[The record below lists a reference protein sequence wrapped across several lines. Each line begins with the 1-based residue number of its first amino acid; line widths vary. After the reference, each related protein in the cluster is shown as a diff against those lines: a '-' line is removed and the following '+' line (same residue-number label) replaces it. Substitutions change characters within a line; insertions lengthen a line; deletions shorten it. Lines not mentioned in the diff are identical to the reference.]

1 MKLRRILTAVL
12 FIIMPSLLFSQQWEA
27 KKARLMTKYA
37 QDVSP
42 TNALPE
48 YPRPQM
54 VREKWLN
61 LNGLWQYQPGTD
73 AGETL
78 PKGNLSGKI
87 LVPFPVESALS
98 GVMEHH
104 ERLWYRRKFTVP
116 ASWKGE
122 HVLLHF
128 GAVDYESEVFVNGKS
143 LGVHRG
149 GYDPFS
155 FDITPAITKGGEQE
169 IAVRVFDPT
178 DLGGFPRGK
187 QTLHPQGIMYTSVT
201 GIWQTV
207 WLEPVPK
214 VSINTIKIVP
224 DIDRSVLK
232 LTVNTESAP
241 GFSVDIK
248 VKDGNQTI
256 KTVSGKPNTEITVPV
271 ANAKLWSPDSP
282 FLYDLQVS
290 LKKGNINTDVVSSYF
305 GMRKISVEQEGAYKK
320 LYLNNKFLFELG
332 PLDQGF
338 WPDGGYT
345 APTDQAL
352 KYDLEMMKKF
362 GFNMVRK
369 HIKVEPYRWYYWA
382 DKLGLMVWQD
392 MPSPNSYTEHTP
404 PVDTAAFRSQLTKLV
419 QTHWNSPCIIMW
431 VVFNEGQAQHSTPE
445 LVKMVKQLDPSRLVN
460 QASGGGHFGVG
471 DVFDIHSY
479 PPPASPMNNGKQA
492 LACGEYGG
500 IGYIIPNHIWAS
512 GPTYIMINNQ
522 KDYTNLYNDFTN
534 DLAVFKTNQGL
545 SAAVYTEITD
555 VEVELNGLLT
565 YDRAVVKGAVEKI
578 RASNNNA
585 INKNL
590 YLTEVLPSSQKA
602 ARNWKYTLEKPDS
615 TRWFTNNFNDSG
627 WKSGKAGFGSEGTP
641 GAVIQTN
648 WNTHDIWV
656 RQEFNLGDLSKMNK
670 DDLVFY
676 IHHDDRA
683 VVYINGVKAADLNGA
698 TSGYSISQINEAG
711 KKALIS
717 NGKNVIAIYC
727 RQDGGGQYID
737 AGISIMSAEKPNN
750 QQ

>member
-1 MKLRRILTAVL
+1 MNLKRSLTALL
-12 FIIMPSLLFSQQWEA
+12 FMVIPSLLFSQQWEA

-37 QDVSP
+37 QDVTP
-42 TNALPE
+42 TNVLPE

-54 VREKWLN
+54 AREKWLN
-61 LNGLWQYQPGTD
+61 LNGLWQYQPGTM
-73 AGETL
+73 AGESL

-104 ERLWYRRKFTVP
+104 ERIWYRRKFVIP
-116 ASWKGE
+116 AAWKGE
-122 HVLLHF
+122 HILLHF

-143 LGVHRG
+143 LGTHSG

-155 FDITPAITKGGEQE
+155 FDITPAITKSGEQE

-224 DIDRSVLK
+224 DIDKSVVK
-232 LTVNTESAP
+232 LTVNTEDAA
-241 GFSVDIK
+241 GFSVAIK
-248 VKDGNQTI
+248 VKDGNKTI
-256 KTVSGKPNTEITVPV
+256 KTASGKPNTEITIPV
-271 ANAKLWSPDSP
+271 TNAKLWSPDSP
-282 FLYDLQVS
+282 FLYDLDIS
-290 LKKGNINTDVVSSYF
+290 LQKGKVNTDAVSSYF
-305 GMRKISVEQEGAYKK
+305 GMRKISVEQEGGYKK
-320 LYLNNKFLFELG
+320 LFLNNKFLFELG

-352 KYDLEMMKKF
+352 KSDLEMMKKF

-404 PVDTAAFRSQLTKLV
+404 PVDTAAFRSQLASLV
-419 QTHWNSPCIIMW
+419 KTHWNSPSIVMW
-431 VVFNEGQAQHSTPE
+431 VVFNEGQAQHNTPE
-445 LVKMVKQLDPSRLVN
+445 LVKMVKELDPSRLVN

-471 DVFDIHSY
+471 DVYDIHSY
-479 PPPASPMNNGKQA
+479 PPPASPKNNGTQA

-512 GPTYIMINNQ
+512 GPTYIMIDNE
-522 KDYTNLYNDFTN
+522 KDYTGLYNQFAN
-534 DLAVFKTNQGL
+534 DLTIFKTNQGL

-578 RASNNNA
+578 RASNTNA
-585 INKNL
+585 ISKNL
-590 YLTEVLPSSQKA
+590 YLTEVLPSSQKVP
-602 ARNWKYTLEKPDS
+602 RTWKYTLEKPD
-615 TRWFTNNFNDSG
+615 TAKWFAGTFNDAG
-627 WKSGKAGFGSEGTP
+627 WKSGKAGFGTEGTP

-648 WNTHDIWV
+648 WNTHDIWI
-656 RQEFNLGDLSKMNK
+656 REEFNLGDFSKMNK
-670 DDLVFY
+670 DSLVLY

-683 VVYINGVKAADLNGA
+683 VVYINGVKAADLSGA
-698 TSGYSISQINEAG
+698 TSGYSIAPISEAG

-737 AGISIMSAEKPNN
+737 AGISIMSSDKPKSN
-750 QQ
+750 